1 MDHYLVILLSI
12 GIFIIL
18 LCLLLTYFY
27 VCAKYATDFYK
38 TRARVELVPDVP
50 DRHVIVQISEE
61 KVDSKPPAYSNFG
74 PPSYEEA
81 FELDQF

>member
-1 MDHYLVILLSI
+1 MVHYLVILLSI

-38 TRARVELVPDVP
+38 TRARVELVPD
-50 DRHVIVQISEE
+50 RHVIVQISEE

>member
-1 MDHYLVILLSI
+1 MEHYWVILSTI
-12 GIFIIL
+12 VFFIV

-38 TRARVELVPDVP
+38 TRARVELVPD
-50 DRHVIVQISEE
+50 RHVMVQISEE

-81 FELDQF
+81 FELNQF

>member
-1 MDHYLVILLSI
+1 MEHYWVILSTI
-12 GIFIIL
+12 VFFIV

-38 TRARVELVPDVP
+38 TRARVELVPD
-50 DRHVIVQISEE
+50 RHVIVQISEE
-61 KVDSKPPAYSNFG
+61 KVDSKPPAYSNFS

-81 FELDQF
+81 FELNQF

>member
-1 MDHYLVILLSI
+1 MEHYWVILSTI
-12 GIFIIL
+12 VFFIV

-38 TRARVELVPDVP
+38 TRARVELVP

-81 FELDQF
+81 FELNQF

>member
-1 MDHYLVILLSI
+1 MDHTSVIFLTIGVFLS
-12 GIFIIL
+12 
-18 LCLLLTYFY
+18 LCFLLLIYFY
-27 VCAKYATDFYK
+27 VCAKYATHFYK
-38 TRARVELVPDVP
+38 TRARVELVP

-81 FELDQF
+81 FELNQF

>member
-1 MDHYLVILLSI
+1 MDHYLVILSI
-12 GIFIIL
+12 SVGIFIIL
-18 LCLLLTYFY
+18 CLLLAYFY

-38 TRARVELVPDVP
+38 TRARVELVS
-50 DRHVIVQISEE
+50 DRHVMVQISEE

-81 FELDQF
+81 FELNQF

>member
-1 MDHYLVILLSI
+1 MVHYLVILLSI

-38 TRARVELVPDVP
+38 TRARVELVPD
-50 DRHVIVQISEE
+50 RHVMVQISEE

-81 FELDQF
+81 FELNQF

>member
-1 MDHYLVILLSI
+1 MEHYWVILSI
-12 GIFIIL
+12 SVGIFII

-38 TRARVELVPDVP
+38 TRARVELVP

-81 FELDQF
+81 FELNQF

>member
-1 MDHYLVILLSI
+1 MEHYWVILSTIVFSI
-12 GIFIIL
+12 V
-18 LCLLLTYFY
+18 LCLLSTYFY

-38 TRARVELVPDVP
+38 TRARVELVP

-81 FELDQF
+81 FELNQF

>member
-1 MDHYLVILLSI
+1 MEHYWVILSTI
-12 GIFIIL
+12 VFFIV
-18 LCLLLTYFY
+18 LCLLSTYFY

-38 TRARVELVPDVP
+38 TRARVELVP

-81 FELDQF
+81 FELNQF